1 MTETSS
7 RADMVRS
14 AGAVAAFG
22 LLTNWPWEF
31 LQVPLYAGMA
41 EADHWEATLVCTQA
55 AFGDAFILLVAFF
68 VVSAVWRGSQ
78 WTVED
83 RLRPKMLFVA
93 VAFLVSM
100 GFEAA
105 SVYVLDRWSY
115 APAMPLLAGLGLS
128 PIVQWILLPPLTL
141 WLARR
146 HALGSRSIRSA
157 PHR

>member
-1 MTETSS
+1 MTERSS
-7 RADMVRS
+7 RADIGRS

-22 LLTNWPWEF
+22 LLVNWPWEF

-41 EADHWEATLVCTQA
+41 DAGHWEATLVCTQA
-55 AFGDAFILLVAFF
+55 TLGDAFILLLAF
-68 VVSAVWRGSQ
+68 VLASAVLRQGQ
-78 WTVED
+78 WVIEGKI
-83 RLRPKMLFVA
+83 RPKVLFVA
-93 VAFLVSM
+93 VAFLISM
-100 GFEAA
+100 VFEVT

-115 APAMPLLAGLGLS
+115 APAMPVFAGMGLS